1 MGNNKKILAL
11 TGIRSEYDI
20 LYPILAGLDKKK
32 FDLSI
37 AVSGAHLSHNF
48 GFTIKKIESDGF
60 QIADR

>member
-48 GFTIKKIESDGF
+48 GFTIKN
-60 QIADR
+60 